1 MKKRAMILALA
12 GLTSPALGQPQSP
25 RPIAFAA
32 TAEAP
37 AAAAA
42 LAGWALAAHD
52 GGCDPMAAPDS
63 GLCGTVLRQP
73 AGPPR
78 PVTAPPPAPSA
89 APSRSGVPTRARAN
103 LASYVADS
111 DYPALAIAAH
121 EEGTT
126 RFRLN
131 IGTDGAVT
139 TCTVTASSGSTALDD
154 TTCRIMVERARF
166 TPARDARGRAVTDS
180 VVSAIR
186 WVLPAE
192 EPAPAPDAVA
202 PGSVPAP
209 VQTPP
214 KSGSVSA
221 PQGWSGN

>member
-1 MKKRAMILALA
+1 MILALA
-12 GLTSPALGQPQSP
+12 GLTSPALGHAQPA
-25 RPIAFAA
+25 RPIALEAA
-32 TAEAP
+32 V
-37 AAAAA
+37 

-52 GGCDPMAAPDS
+52 GGCDPMAAPDG
-63 GLCGTVLRQP
+63 GLCGAILRQP

-78 PVTAPPPAPSA
+78 PVTAPPPAPPA
-89 APSRSGVPTRARAN
+89 PPSRPGVPTRARAN

-131 IGTDGAVT
+131 IGTDGTVT

-186 WVLPAE
+186 WILPEE
-192 EPAPAPDAVA
+192 EPAPAPDAVPA
-202 PGSVPAP
+202 SGSSPAP

-214 KSGSVSA
+214 KGGSASVA
-221 PQGWSGN
+221 QVP